1 MVFQEGPLPGW
12 GESLA
17 SGPLSHAQGQDVQ
30 AVLDVLFPEGEG
42 PAALLRFFPCVQ
54 SHQGV
59 EAIPADEH
67 ALRCRAGI
75 CRGMGAVPV
84 EGYLLRHQAG
94 VHQALEVVPD
104 FPLPLLSRFLH
115 CQHCGG
121 EPGMEDV
128 PEGEDFSG
136 GQDAQLL
143 QELLFF
149 RRQMLITQVQ
159 SDAEAVLPAVWP
171 IQVQGG
177 ERFVPTFT
185 QLELVG
191 SSGVWEQEG

>member
-1 MVFQEGPLPGW
+1 
-12 GESLA
+12 
-17 SGPLSHAQGQDVQ
+17 
-30 AVLDVLFPEGEG
+30 
-42 PAALLRFFPCVQ
+42 
-54 SHQGV
+54 
-59 EAIPADEH
+59 
-67 ALRCRAGI
+67 
-75 CRGMGAVPV
+75 
-84 EGYLLRHQAG
+84 
-94 VHQALEVVPD
+94 
-104 FPLPLLSRFLH
+104 
-115 CQHCGG
+115 
-121 EPGMEDV
+121 MEDV

-159 SDAEAVLPAVWP
+159 SDAEAVLPAVRP